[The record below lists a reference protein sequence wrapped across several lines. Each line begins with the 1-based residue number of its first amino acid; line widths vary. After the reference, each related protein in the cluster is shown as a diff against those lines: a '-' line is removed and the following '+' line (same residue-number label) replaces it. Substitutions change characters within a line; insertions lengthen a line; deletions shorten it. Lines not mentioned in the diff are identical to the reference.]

1 MKDQMK
7 GINRHNNELRLTLKA
22 SIRQALLELMKHHDF
37 ESIKINDLCE
47 KAGVSR
53 TGFYANYKTKRDVL
67 EESLNDII
75 KDIEKNAGTYDGN
88 KGDKLFYTRLFD
100 YIKKN
105 RAKYRI
111 ILDANLEQ
119 SFLEKINNILLQHE
133 NLTDQEK
140 VKRIMW
146 AGSLLNL
153 AAWWIK
159 TDMKMPVTYIAQ
171 WSYDNLDSGNAFSFG
186 SRFRH

>member
-75 KDIEKNAGTYDGN
+75 KDIEKMPA
-88 KGDKLFYTRLFD
+88 LMME
-100 YIKKN
+100 I
-105 RAKYRI
+105 RATNFSTH
-111 ILDANLEQ
+111 A
-119 SFLEKINNILLQHE
+119 FL
-133 NLTDQEK
+133 T
-140 VKRIMW
+140 
-146 AGSLLNL
+146 
-153 AAWWIK
+153 
-159 TDMKMPVTYIAQ
+159 T
-171 WSYDNLDSGNAFSFG
+171 
-186 SRFRH
+186 